1 MENKIYVFLLDDLN
15 NIIEEINIRKPNTF
29 QEFLIE
35 IKKNLKYLND
45 SYKIFY
51 YSENNNEIS
60 IENNDAY
67 KLSKDIIFINNIE
80 NNLLNES
87 LFEINYEILSESR
100 QDILNEKY
108 FCSTCDELIKKENPY
123 FCYICQKLFH
133 HRCLENWNEQKQKM
147 NENLNCPICR
157 NELPLDQWKLKL
169 DYEDNRKN
177 EAEIMNKLNQYKLK
191 SNLNNNIKLINEK
204 KIKEL
209 KDNIIKQN
217 EIIEIK
223 NQYIAKI
230 SLLFRKFLI
239 KINEINSLIKE
250 KNNINNPIKTFRI
263 FNEYSL
269 NKIIDLSIDDTST
282 IIFSKLK
289 ILENYI
295 KKTKENKF
303 SDNKI
308 NDNNLYKLKIPNQNG
323 KNKLSNEIKDSKI
336 NEINESKKE
345 INLIYYTQKEDIYNI
360 FGEKFVENNKKNI
373 ELIIN
378 DENKTHLIDKA
389 LLKKGENII
398 KLIII
403 NKINNLS
410 YMFYNCSTLKS
421 VKELKYL
428 DTRDIV
434 NTSYMFFKCSLLK
447 NISALKNWDMSNCHD
462 LSNMFSFCENLIDI
476 KPLEN
481 WNVSNSFNFSG
492 MFNGCSLLK
501 DLKPLQKW
509 NISNSTNFSS
519 IFRLPSSLII

>member
-1 MENKIYVFLLDDLN
+1 
-15 NIIEEINIRKPNTF
+15 
-29 QEFLIE
+29 
-35 IKKNLKYLND
+35 
-45 SYKIFY
+45 
-51 YSENNNEIS
+51 
-60 IENNDAY
+60 
-67 KLSKDIIFINNIE
+67 
-80 NNLLNES
+80 
-87 LFEINYEILSESR
+87 
-100 QDILNEKY
+100 
-108 FCSTCDELIKKENPY
+108 
-123 FCYICQKLFH
+123 
-133 HRCLENWNEQKQKM
+133 
-147 NENLNCPICR
+147 
-157 NELPLDQWKLKL
+157 
-169 DYEDNRKN
+169 
-177 EAEIMNKLNQYKLK
+177 MNKLNQYKLK
-191 SNLNNNIKLINEK
+191 SNLNNNINLINEK

-398 KLIII
+398 KLIMI

-481 WNVSNSFNFSG
+481 WNVSNSFNFS
-492 MFNGCSLLK
+492 
-501 DLKPLQKW
+501 
-509 NISNSTNFSS
+509 
-519 IFRLPSSLII
+519 